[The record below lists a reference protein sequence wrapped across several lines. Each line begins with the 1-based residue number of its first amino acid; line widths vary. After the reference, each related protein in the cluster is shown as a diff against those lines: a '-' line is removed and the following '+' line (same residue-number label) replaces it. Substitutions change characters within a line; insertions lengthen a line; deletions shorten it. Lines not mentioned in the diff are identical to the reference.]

1 MSFNALTIIEI
12 IFLAILILLFFIGVI
27 ILSRVSNEMDDQRE
41 NKINIKTLEKKQ
53 DNIDKKS

>member
-41 NKINIKTLEKKQ
+41 NKINIKTLEKK
-53 DNIDKKS
+53 